1 MQRSSGSRIPP
12 GGGIFVGEKGREI
25 ITGMFND
32 SYPPIIDGVSI
43 ATRNYANWLNRL
55 VGPSCV
61 VTTDV
66 PGYYDSEE
74 FPVYRYFSLPL
85 SARPPYRFGMNFV
98 GEVHEKRRRG
108 KDLTEK
114 LVMNVFD
121 IPFDLVHAHC
131 PFSSGMLARRIATVR
146 EIPLVATFHT
156 KFREDFKQSLKGDLL
171 VDIAILRITRFF
183 ESADFVWV
191 PSSGAAATLR
201 SYGFRGPIDVMPNGT
216 DLVVPESDLPA
227 LRKDGESYL
236 AVPPGVPVLLF
247 VGQHIKEKNLDVL
260 VESLAALAALGQDFR
275 MVFVGDGYHRASLE
289 TRVAEL
295 GLASRVSFRGV
306 VADRES
312 MKRIY
317 ARADMLFF
325 PSLYD
330 TSGLVIMEAA
340 GMRLPSLLIKGSTV
354 SDGVQ
359 DGFNGFLAENDPR
372 SISRRLHS
380 ALNDRGAL
388 GKAAE
393 GAYATL
399 YRTWENV
406 IDEVGDRY
414 RIIVRDWK
422 GRRFSG

>member
-1 MQRSSGSRIPP
+1 MS
-12 GGGIFVGEKGREI
+12 EKGKEI

-43 ATRNYANWLNRL
+43 ATKNYATWLNRL

-61 VTTDV
+61 VTPDV

-131 PFSSGMLARRIATVR
+131 PFSSGLLSRRIATVR

-156 KFREDFKQSLKGDLL
+156 KFREDFKQSLKGELL

-183 ESADFVWV
+183 ESADFVWT
-191 PSSGAAATLR
+191 PSPGAAATLR
-201 SYGFRGPIDVMPNGT
+201 SYGYKGDIDVMPNGT
-216 DLVVPESDLPA
+216 DLVVPEADLPS
-227 LRKDGESYL
+227 LRKEGEKLLS
-236 AVPPGVPVLLF
+236 VPAGVPVLLF
-247 VGQHIKEKNLDVL
+247 VGQHTREKNLDIL
-260 VESLAALAALGQDFR
+260 VESLSALHAMGTDFR

-289 TRVAEL
+289 ARVAEL
-295 GLASRVSFRGV
+295 GLSSRVSFKGV
-306 VADRES
+306 ITDRES
-312 MKRIY
+312 MKRVY
-317 ARADMLFF
+317 ARSDILFF

-340 GMRLPSLLIKGSTV
+340 GMRLPSLLISGSTV
-354 SDGVQ
+354 ADGIV
-359 DGFNGFLAENDPR
+359 DGANGFLAENDPY

-380 ALNDRGAL
+380 ALIDPGAI
-388 GKAAE
+388 GRAGS
-393 GAYATL
+393 GAYSTL

-414 RIIVRDWK
+414 RAIVKDWK